1 MKWGNHCRNIEC
13 VLNESHVSLFALRN
27 GMPIHWASSSHGA
40 EVQNAQSWSATI
52 RQRDGAPAGI
62 LQIKTSS
69 GAETSA
75 FIERVADISQHMAA
89 LALEQEKAVSILN
102 NSSNLIR

>member
-1 MKWGNHCRNIEC
+1 
-13 VLNESHVSLFALRN
+13 
-27 GMPIHWASSSHGA
+27 MPIHWASSSHGA
-40 EVQNAQSWSATI
+40 EIQNAQSWSATI

-89 LALEQEKAVSILN
+89 LALEQDAIWYHLKVLKTTFCLFTFPFR
-102 NSSNLIR
+102 SS

>member
-1 MKWGNHCRNIEC
+1 MEKTKLKAANGEDIA
-13 VLNESHVSLFALRN
+13 LSLSIGAAMFN
-27 GMPIHWASSSHGA
+27 GHPDYERLIQ
-40 EVQNAQSWSATI
+40 VQNAQSWSATI